1 MDFRPIQRKFFPYD
15 DRAHRLD
22 YREFTQFHGRR
33 KPPRFLGAPGD
44 IYINEKAGSLHVHLD
59 DPQGWSLPWD
69 GSFKNRIPHPLYQNR
84 YLWIVD
90 SRLEFSSN
98 SIIQLPKNKFFL
110 RDYKKVLKSVIDSS
124 KVEAEIDLPTAS
136 ESPAP
141 KRKHSSVDDYAASN
155 DCSSVCASNSKRSR
169 VLVVSPLPAT
179 LRNSVS
185 PTRSRRKDVH
195 DSFDSFL
202 AKSVQCT
209 PLVNNDGLPIRPGI
223 KTAESHVD
231 ANHSKIGV
239 VEPAPIS
246 ALSFVARS
254 GSEVRQDCS
263 QPFSEPPTG
272 SASSPHILPMSSGPI
287 HLSPVNQYSSLP
299 LPKIH
304 AFSEREFTD
313 DSAETELSEDEV
325 DELFSD
331 EGDLNSKLDE
341 EKAKNDSKGFRS
353 NPSTQTE
360 RSSCSTEITKET
372 DKLEC
377 HKDTVEERRQGL
389 QASNRKFTPIIIE
402 SDDDDTNFLQGTV
415 SKSTNVPSPDAISNG
430 RRDTLTDP
438 GKIRQ
443 RNEKLSSFIDLTTL
457 DDFGENDPGVMDF
470 PAGKQRI
477 QSDSR
482 GDSPDIVDLSL
493 EEYQA
498 NVQASQRHSRENRSL
513 NRKNRNS
520 GKGLKS
526 TPSPQSSAQLS
537 VASSMNGQNPNA
549 VEITNL
555 ESSNL
560 PAAPTFGP
568 NSPSFDT
575 CVEPDL
581 WPQKWHL
588 RLLYRKDIYSSS
600 SVICAC
606 CDTNA
611 RKLQRQNLPLCNVV
625 SFPKNKAYEHDMLQ
639 HARDKHRESYTYI
652 NIVRMSSK
660 EVDKKI
666 SELRAQRKR

>member
-33 KPPRFLGAPGD
+33 KPPRSLGAPGD
-44 IYINEKAGSLHVHLD
+44 IYINEKAGNLHVHLD

-90 SRLEFSSN
+90 SRLEFSTN

-141 KRKHSSVDDYAASN
+141 KRKHSSVDD
-155 DCSSVCASNSKRSR
+155 DCSSVCASNSKRCRIS
-169 VLVVSPLPAT
+169 VVSPPPAT

-185 PTRSRRKDVH
+185 PTRSRRKDDH
-195 DSFDSFL
+195 ESFHSFL
-202 AKSVQCT
+202 AKNVQCT
-209 PLVNNDGLPIRPGI
+209 PLVNSDGLPIRPGI
-223 KTAESHVD
+223 KAAESHVD

-272 SASSPHILPMSSGPI
+272 PASGPHMLPMSSGPI

-313 DSAETELSEDEV
+313 DSVETELSEDEV

-360 RSSCSTEITKET
+360 CSSCSTEITKET

-389 QASNRKFTPIIIE
+389 QASNRKFTPIMIE
-402 SDDDDTNFLQGTV
+402 SDDDDTKVLQGTV
-415 SKSTNVPSPDAISNG
+415 SQLTNVPSPDAISNG

-457 DDFGENDPGVMDF
+457 DNFGEYDSGVMDF
-470 PAGKQRI
+470 PI
-477 QSDSR
+477 F
-482 GDSPDIVDLSL
+482 LS
-493 EEYQA
+493 
-498 NVQASQRHSRENRSL
+498 
-513 NRKNRNS
+513 KNI
-520 GKGLKS
+520 K
-526 TPSPQSSAQLS
+526 
-537 VASSMNGQNPNA
+537 
-549 VEITNL
+549 
-555 ESSNL
+555 
-560 PAAPTFGP
+560 PTF
-568 NSPSFDT
+568 
-575 CVEPDL
+575 
-581 WPQKWHL
+581 
-588 RLLYRKDIYSSS
+588 RLL
-600 SVICAC
+600 
-606 CDTNA
+606 
-611 RKLQRQNLPLCNVV
+611 
-625 SFPKNKAYEHDMLQ
+625 
-639 HARDKHRESYTYI
+639 RDVREK
-652 NIVRMSSK
+652 IV
-660 EVDKKI
+660 
-666 SELRAQRKR
+666 L

>member
-1 MDFRPIQRKFFPYD
+1 
-15 DRAHRLD
+15 
-22 YREFTQFHGRR
+22 
-33 KPPRFLGAPGD
+33 
-44 IYINEKAGSLHVHLD
+44 
-59 DPQGWSLPWD
+59 
-69 GSFKNRIPHPLYQNR
+69 
-84 YLWIVD
+84 
-90 SRLEFSSN
+90 
-98 SIIQLPKNKFFL
+98 
-110 RDYKKVLKSVIDSS
+110 
-124 KVEAEIDLPTAS
+124 
-136 ESPAP
+136 
-141 KRKHSSVDDYAASN
+141 
-155 DCSSVCASNSKRSR
+155 
-169 VLVVSPLPAT
+169 
-179 LRNSVS
+179 
-185 PTRSRRKDVH
+185 
-195 DSFDSFL
+195 
-202 AKSVQCT
+202 
-209 PLVNNDGLPIRPGI
+209 
-223 KTAESHVD
+223 
-231 ANHSKIGV
+231 
-239 VEPAPIS
+239 
-246 ALSFVARS
+246 
-254 GSEVRQDCS
+254 
-263 QPFSEPPTG
+263 
-272 SASSPHILPMSSGPI
+272 MSSGPI

-304 AFSEREFTD
+304 AFSEHEFTD

-360 RSSCSTEITKET
+360 CSSCSTEITKET

-389 QASNRKFTPIIIE
+389 QASNRKFTPIMIE
-402 SDDDDTNFLQGTV
+402 SDDDDTKVLQGTV
-415 SKSTNVPSPDAISNG
+415 SQLTNVPSPDAISNG

-457 DDFGENDPGVMDF
+457 DNFGEYDSGVMDF
-470 PAGKQRI
+470 P
-477 QSDSR
+477 
-482 GDSPDIVDLSL
+482 VDLSL
-493 EEYQA
+493 EEYQT
-498 NVQASQRHSRENRSL
+498 NVQASQRRSRENSSL

-526 TPSPQSSAQLS
+526 TLSPQSSAQLS
-537 VASSMNGQNPNA
+537 VASNMKGQNQNA
-549 VEITNL
+549 VETINL
-555 ESSNL
+555 ESSNI

-568 NSPSFDT
+568 SSPSFDT

-611 RKLQRQNLPLCNVV
+611 RKLQRQNLPLCDVV
-625 SFPKNKAYEHDMLQ
+625 SFPKNKAYEDDMLQ

>member
-1 MDFRPIQRKFFPYD
+1 MDFRPVQRKFFPYD

-33 KPPRFLGAPGD
+33 KPPRSLGAPGD

-69 GSFKNRIPHPLYQNR
+69 GSFKNRIPHPLHQNR

-98 SIIQLPKNKFFL
+98 AIIQLPKNKFFL

-124 KVEAEIDLPTAS
+124 KVEAENDSPTAS

-155 DCSSVCASNSKRSR
+155 DYSSVCSSNSKRSR
-169 VLVVSPLPAT
+169 VSVVSPPPAT

-185 PTRSRRKDVH
+185 PTRSRRKDDH

-202 AKSVQCT
+202 AKNVQCT

-272 SASSPHILPMSSGPI
+272 PASSSHILPMSSGPI
-287 HLSPVNQYSSLP
+287 HLSPVI
-299 LPKIH
+299 PKIH

-313 DSAETELSEDEV
+313 DSLETELSEDEV

-341 EKAKNDSKGFRS
+341 AKAKNDSKGLHS

-360 RSSCSTEITKET
+360 CSSCSTEITKET

-377 HKDTVEERRQGL
+377 HQNTVEQRRQDL
-389 QASNRKFTPIIIE
+389 QASNRKFTPIMIE
-402 SDDDDTNFLQGTV
+402 SDDDDTKVLQGTV

-430 RRDTLTDP
+430 RRDTLTER

-443 RNEKLSSFIDLTTL
+443 RNEKLNEKLSSVIDLTTL
-457 DDFGENDPGVMDF
+457 DDFGEYDSGVMDF
-470 PAGKQRI
+470 PAGKQKI

-498 NVQASQRHSRENRSL
+498 NVQASQRRSRENSFL

-520 GKGLKS
+520 GKGSKS

-537 VASSMNGQNPNA
+537 VASSMNGQNQNA
-549 VEITNL
+549 VEIINL
-555 ESSNL
+555 ESSNV
-560 PAAPTFGP
+560 PAAPL
-568 NSPSFDT
+568 SDV
-575 CVEPDL
+575 CAEPDL

-611 RKLQRQNLPLCNVV
+611 RKLQRQNLPLCDVV
-625 SFPKNKAYEHDMLQ
+625 SFPKNKAYEDAMLR

-652 NIVRMSSK
+652 NIVRMSRK

>member
-1 MDFRPIQRKFFPYD
+1 MDFRPVQRKFFPYD
-15 DRAHRLD
+15 DRARWLD
-22 YREFTQFHGRR
+22 YREFTQFHGRQ
-33 KPPRFLGAPGD
+33 KPPRSLGAPGD
-44 IYINEKAGSLHVHLD
+44 IYINEKAGNLHVHLD

-69 GSFKNRIPHPLYQNR
+69 GSFKNRIPHPVYQNR

-90 SRLEFSSN
+90 SRLEFSSDA
-98 SIIQLPKNKFFL
+98 IIQLLKNKFFL

-124 KVEAEIDLPTAS
+124 KVEAEIDSPTAS

-141 KRKHSSVDDYAASN
+141 KRKHSSVNNYAASN
-155 DCSSVCASNSKRSR
+155 DCSSVYASNSKRSR
-169 VLVVSPLPAT
+169 VSVVSPPPAT
-179 LRNSVS
+179 LRSSVS
-185 PTRSRRKDVH
+185 PTRSTRKGDH
-195 DSFDSFL
+195 DSFDSCL

-209 PLVNNDGLPIRPGI
+209 PLVNSGGLPIRPGI

-254 GSEVRQDCS
+254 GSEVRQVCS

-272 SASSPHILPMSSGPI
+272 PASGSHILPMSSGPI

-313 DSAETELSEDEV
+313 DSVETELSEDEV

-331 EGDLNSKLDE
+331 EGDLNSKLDK

-360 RSSCSTEITKET
+360 YSSCSTEITKET

-377 HKDTVEERRQGL
+377 HKDTVEERRQDL
-389 QASNRKFTPIIIE
+389 QASNRKFTPIMIE
-402 SDDDDTNFLQGTV
+402 SDDDDTKVLQGTV
-415 SKSTNVPSPDAISNG
+415 SESTNVPSPDAISNG
-430 RRDTLTDP
+430 RRDTPTSDP

-443 RNEKLSSFIDLTTL
+443 RNERLSSVIDLTTL
-457 DDFGENDPGVMDF
+457 DDFGEYDSGVMDF
-470 PAGKQRI
+470 PAGFSETFERKQFFEQEKSQYVKFLSKKDKDANAEPINRLGEGFEI
-477 QSDSR
+477 DS
-482 GDSPDIVDLSL
+482 I
-493 EEYQA
+493 
-498 NVQASQRHSRENRSL
+498 
-513 NRKNRNS
+513 
-520 GKGLKS
+520 
-526 TPSPQSSAQLS
+526 
-537 VASSMNGQNPNA
+537 SSMFH
-549 VEITNL
+549 
-555 ESSNL
+555 
-560 PAAPTFGP
+560 PT
-568 NSPSFDT
+568 
-575 CVEPDL
+575 
-581 WPQKWHL
+581 
-588 RLLYRKDIYSSS
+588 LLYLS
-600 SVICAC
+600 
-606 CDTNA
+606 TNA
-611 RKLQRQNLPLCNVV
+611 RKLQRQNLPLCDVV

-652 NIVRMSSK
+652 NIVRMSRK

-666 SELRAQRKR
+666 SELRAQRKHQQSNPVEERTSIDHPYNEEDGMGV